1 MKTKVFIVDD
11 HFLVIEGIKAMLYDE
26 PGIDVLGHAYNADAC
41 LTFLQHHLPDVILMD
56 INLPDVSGIDLCK
69 KVIEKHPSVYIIGLS
84 SYSQLSFI
92 TKMLSNGA
100 AGYLLKNAT
109 KQEILL
115 AIDTVMQGKQYLSID
130 ASEMMKN
137 ATAEATPVLTR
148 REKEVLILI
157 AEGLTNAEMAE
168 QLCISA
174 TTVDTHRKH
183 LLEKFDA
190 KNTAILI
197 KRAIGM
203 NFI

>member
-26 PGIDVLGHAYNADAC
+26 PGIDVLGHAHNADAC
-41 LTFLQHHLPDVILMD
+41 LTFLQHHLPDVVLMD

-69 KVIEKHPSVYIIGLS
+69 KVIEKYPSVYIIGLS

-115 AIDTVMQGKQYLSID
+115 AINTVMQGKQYLSMD

-157 AEGLTNAEMAE
+157 ADGLTNAEMAE

>member
-115 AIDTVMQGKQYLSID
+115 AIDTVMQGKQYLSMD

-174 TTVDTHRKH
+174 TTIDTHRKH